1 MQRIEATSLQEI
13 GNLPRA
19 TKCRPPVSV
28 ANPYPL
34 APISYQRGVS
44 VEKIKKQPTRKCL
57 GCMASFPKTELV
69 RIVRLPDGTV
79 ELDLTGKKS
88 GRGAYICKSSA
99 CLKKAI
105 KSKRIQNN
113 LEVEISDTLIEALSG
128 EIEN

>member
-1 MQRIEATSLQEI
+1 MVT
-13 GNLPRA
+13 
-19 TKCRPPVSV
+19 
-28 ANPYPL
+28 
-34 APISYQRGVS
+34 
-44 VEKIKKQPTRKCL
+44 
-57 GCMASFPKTELV
+57 FPKKELV

-88 GRGAYICKSSA
+88 GRGAYICESSA

-113 LEVEISDTLIEALSG
+113 LEVEISEALIEALSG

>member
-1 MQRIEATSLQEI
+1 M
-13 GNLPRA
+13 
-19 TKCRPPVSV
+19 
-28 ANPYPL
+28 
-34 APISYQRGVS
+34 
-44 VEKIKKQPTRKCL
+44 EKVKKQPTRKCL
-57 GCMASFPKTELV
+57 GCMVTFPKKELV

-113 LEVEISDTLIEALSG
+113 LEVEISEALIEALSG
-128 EIEN
+128 EIEK

>member
-1 MQRIEATSLQEI
+1 MVTV
-13 GNLPRA
+13 P
-19 TKCRPPVSV
+19 
-28 ANPYPL
+28 
-34 APISYQRGVS
+34 
-44 VEKIKKQPTRKCL
+44 KK
-57 GCMASFPKTELV
+57 ELV

-113 LEVEISDTLIEALSG
+113 LEVEISEALIEALSG